1 MVVLDAMSLP
11 DTQAVGWDVPAP
23 NGTLVR
29 ILPPRIDRVAYP
41 GMKVVDDIYDNVHAS
56 QLRPLGIALYAQL
69 PQLIAV
75 GDI

>member
-1 MVVLDAMSLP
+1 MRGRCRTRKQSAGMFQL
-11 DTQAVGWDVPAP
+11 Q